1 MVECFSTF
9 SEYMA
14 AHNYSEPHG
23 LGAGDL
29 GYGGLTAAL
38 RVFYPTSSEDEEDGG
53 EEDDSES
60 EGGEEDDSESEGT
73 DD

>member
-1 MVECFSTF
+1 
-9 SEYMA
+9 MA